1 MKRLNVMVSDEAK
14 AIILKYQ
21 EENNFS
27 TLDDTVDLYIIQTKE
42 MVD

>member
-1 MKRLNVMVSDEAK
+1 MVSDKAK

-27 TLDDTVDLYIIQTKE
+27 TLDDTVDSYIIHTKE